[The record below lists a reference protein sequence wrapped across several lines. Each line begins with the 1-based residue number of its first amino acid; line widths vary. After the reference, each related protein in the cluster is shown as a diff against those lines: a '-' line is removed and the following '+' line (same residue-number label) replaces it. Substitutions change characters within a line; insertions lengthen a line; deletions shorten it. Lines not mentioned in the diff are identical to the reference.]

1 VVINRLFLKNSE
13 SALNARP
20 DAIPGGNNVRSSRTF
35 NLVLAPLAVA
45 ALFFTSLSVSA
56 LANTK
61 LQDSKELM
69 AAVGAVEADRLD
81 AASAL
86 AETNED
92 LALARAIS
100 QTTRS
105 LVREQR
111 TLTAMAKKEAKARAA
126 EMARLAKERLLR
138 TSAALKFRIYIP
150 SNVDI
155 PSSFS
160 GVKRNP
166 LPGTRISAYFGQRGW
181 RWDGG
186 IHTGTDFDGYYGQS
200 VKAAADG
207 VVVGRGWDGSYGY
220 SILIAH
226 GDGVTTRYAHLSD
239 IDISLG
245 DRVSIGQHIGNVGS
259 TGNSSGSH
267 LHFEVA
273 LGDRLVDPLDWLR
286 S

>member
-1 VVINRLFLKNSE
+1 
-13 SALNARP
+13 
-20 DAIPGGNNVRSSRTF
+20 VRSSRTF

-69 AAVGAVEADRLD
+69 VAVGAVEADRLD

-150 SNVDI
+150 SNIEI

-160 GVKRNP
+160 GVKRHP
-166 LPGTRISAYFGQRGW
+166 LSGTRISAYFGQRGW

-226 GDGVTTRYAHLSD
+226 GDDVTTRYAHLSD

-245 DRVSIGQHIGNVGS
+245 DRVAIGQHIGNVGS

-286 S
+286 N

>member
-1 VVINRLFLKNSE
+1 
-13 SALNARP
+13 
-20 DAIPGGNNVRSSRTF
+20 
-35 NLVLAPLAVA
+35 
-45 ALFFTSLSVSA
+45 
-56 LANTK
+56 
-61 LQDSKELM
+61 
-69 AAVGAVEADRLD
+69 
-81 AASAL
+81 
-86 AETNED
+86 
-92 LALARAIS
+92 
-100 QTTRS
+100 
-105 LVREQR
+105 
-111 TLTAMAKKEAKARAA
+111 MAKKEAKARAA

-150 SNVDI
+150 SNIEI

-160 GVKRNP
+160 GVKRHP
-166 LPGTRISAYFGQRGW
+166 LSGTRISAYFGQRGW